1 MARELVFPRRHFSNN
16 PLFMASFPAA
26 GAAVSPNG
34 TTGSMG
40 GQPRHLS
47 RMEILQ
53 RHRFLP
59 PRPSERQSGRREGQ
73 VRVSGH
79 ISPSVPRMIV
89 CCPARARAEAA
100 GGHESEKCRS
110 YSNPEFPFQLPA
122 AGASFVI
129 LNCGADSSDSL
140 PPLSLLLEGRCRSL
154 GLARSQTTG
163 LWLRANHPAL
173 SAVTWDFFLRWALDA
188 FLPFPELNLS
198 HWRSA

>member
-1 MARELVFPRRHFSNN
+1 MKLARGLESQDEPPSWPERELVFLPRRHFSNN

-26 GAAVSPNG
+26 APAVSPNG

-59 PRPSERQSGRREGQ
+59 RPSEQRSERREGQ

-89 CCPARARAEAA
+89 CCPAARAQATGA
-100 GGHESEKCRS
+100 GGHESGKCRS
-110 YSNPEFPFQLPA
+110 YSNPEFPFQLP

-140 PPLSLLLEGRCRSL
+140 SPLGRSL
-154 GLARSQTTG
+154 SQPRSRSLPNNGALASG
-163 LWLRANHPAL
+163 
-173 SAVTWDFFLRWALDA
+173 
-188 FLPFPELNLS
+188 
-198 HWRSA
+198 

>member
-1 MARELVFPRRHFSNN
+1 MARELVFSRRHFSNN

-26 GAAVSPNG
+26 APAVSPNG

-59 PRPSERQSGRREGQ
+59 PRSSERRSERREGQ

-89 CCPARARAEAA
+89 CCCPAA
-100 GGHESEKCRS
+100 GGHESGKCRS

-122 AGASFVI
+122 RASFVI

-140 PPLSLLLEGRCRSL
+140 SPSILSLSSWKVAVAASVSL
-154 GLARSQTTG
+154 APKQRGFGFGLIIPLCPR
-163 LWLRANHPAL
+163 
-173 SAVTWDFFLRWALDA
+173 
-188 FLPFPELNLS
+188 
-198 HWRSA
+198 